1 MAPGVAASPCRYA
14 LREARAIQAREL
26 GPCFARRS
34 CGSPQSAAQLPSLG
48 SAPTFEL
55 DQVLLIQHQIGPAL
69 QPLGQFVAILRNRSQ
84 DLSSPCLQQSEHF
97 VSCDKISRRALDGC
111 GFDGAFVEPEL
122 SQQFQ
127 DLSSGC
133 IRSGPALSGPSNQI
147 YAWKKHCWNTRR
159 GRSKTTAAMARPST
173 SANSEATHQDRS
185 ASQRPRFLDEEV
197 RKLAITAAAKGC
209 VMKQRTAALPSW
221 KPVLL
226 TRGST
231 QTHSLLKSP
240 TEFSVSRSKLASK
253 NVRKKNFPGFEFR
266 RHA

>member
-14 LREARAIQAREL
+14 LRVARAIPAREL
-26 GPCFARRS
+26 GPLLRKAFLRFAAICRS
-34 CGSPQSAAQLPSLG
+34 VAIAWLSSDVRAGPSSPDPISDRTG
-48 SAPTFEL
+48 APTSRPIRR
-55 DQVLLIQHQIGPAL
+55 DIAQSIAG
-69 QPLGQFVAILRNRSQ
+69 
-84 DLSSPCLQQSEHF
+84 LSPPCLQQSEHF
-97 VSCDKISRRALDGC
+97 ASCDKISRRALDG
-111 GFDGAFVEPEL
+111 FAFVEPEL

-147 YAWKKHCWNTRR
+147 YAWKKHCWITQR

-173 SANSEATHQDRS
+173 SANSEAAHQDRS
-185 ASQRPRFLDEEV
+185 ASHRPRFLGEEV
-197 RKLAITAAAKGC
+197 RKLATTAAAKGC